1 MNTAAIPAAAQSVL
15 DFWFLPAGHFQHG
28 RYRLEWFR
36 PADAFAAEIRERF
49 GPLVESALAGGL
61 AEWEATA
68 EGALARILLLD
79 QFPRNIFRDTAR
91 AFAGD
96 DLALAAARRLVA
108 VGADKALPPLK
119 RWFAY
124 LPFEHGE
131 SMAVQEESLALFRA
145 LHAEG
150 GKPLCSAL
158 DYAERHHQVIERF
171 GRFPQRNNLLGRSST
186 AGEIEALKQPGFF
199 F

>member
-1 MNTAAIPAAAQSVL
+1 MDTVAAADVL
-15 DFWFLPAGHFQHG
+15 DFWFLPPGHFQHG
-28 RYRLEWFR
+28 HYRLEWLRATRAFDDEMR
-36 PADAFAAEIRERF
+36 NRFAAA
-49 GPLVESALAGGL
+49 VDTALAGGFT
-61 AEWEATA
+61 EWEAAT

-79 QFPRNIFRDTAR
+79 AFPRRLHAETPR

-96 DLALAAARRLVA
+96 GQALAAARRLVTS
-108 VGADKALPPLK
+108 GRDRELPPMK

-124 LPFEHGE
+124 LPFEHAE
-131 SMAVQEESLALFRA
+131 SAAVQAESLALFKA

-158 DYAERHHQVIERF
+158 DYAERHQQVVARF
-171 GRFPQRNNLLGRSST
+171 GRFPQRNAILGRKST
-186 AGEIEALKQPGFF
+186 AEEIAALRQPGFF

>member
-1 MNTAAIPAAAQSVL
+1 MAAAIPAAAQAVL

-36 PADAFAAEIRERF
+36 PSPAFAAEMGERF
-49 GPLVESALAGGL
+49 AALMETALAGGL

-68 EGALARILLLD
+68 GGALARILVLD
-79 QFPRNIFRDTAR
+79 QFPRNLLRDTAR

-96 DLALAAARRLVA
+96 DLALAAARRLVDS
-108 VGADKALPPLK
+108 GADKALPPLQ

-131 SMAVQEESLALFRA
+131 SLAVQEESLALFRA

-171 GRFPQRNNLLGRSST
+171 GRFPQRNDLLGRAST
-186 AGEIEALKQPGFF
+186 AAEIEALKRPGFF

>member
-1 MNTAAIPAAAQSVL
+1 MTVVADVL
-15 DFWFLPAGHFQHG
+15 DFWFLPAAHFQHG

-36 PADAFAAEIRERF
+36 PSPAFAAEMRERF
-49 GPLVESALAGGL
+49 AGLVETALAGGL
-61 AEWEATA
+61 SEWESTA
-68 EGALARILLLD
+68 EGALARILVLD
-79 QFPRNIFRDTAR
+79 QFPRNLFRDTAR
-91 AFAGD
+91 AYAGD
-96 DLALAAARRLVA
+96 EPALAAARRLVDS
-108 VGADKALPPLK
+108 GADSALPPLK

-124 LPFEHGE
+124 LPYEHSE
-131 SMAVQEESLALFRA
+131 SLAVQEESLALFRA

-171 GRFPQRNNLLGRSST
+171 GRFPQRNALLGRAST
-186 AGEIEALKQPGFF
+186 PGEIAALRQPGFF

>member
-1 MNTAAIPAAAQSVL
+1 MDPTAVL
-15 DFWFLPAGHFQHG
+15 DFWFLPADHFQHG
-28 RYRLEWFR
+28 RYRLEWFLA
-36 PADAFAAEIRERF
+36 ADEFATTLRDRF
-49 GPLVESALAGGL
+49 GAAMDTALANGFGD
-61 AEWEATA
+61 WEATA
-68 EGALARILLLD
+68 DGSLARILLLD
-79 QFPRNIFRDTAR
+79 MFPRIAFRDTPR

-96 DLALAAARRLVA
+96 ARALAAARQLVA
-108 VGADKALPPLK
+108 TGADKALPPLK

-124 LPFEHGE
+124 LPFEHSE
-131 SMAVQEESLALFRA
+131 SATVQQESLALFRA

-171 GRFPQRNNLLGRSST
+171 GRFPQRNAALGRAST
-186 AGEIEALKQPGFF
+186 TEEAAALRHPGFF

>member
-1 MNTAAIPAAAQSVL
+1 MDASEVL
-15 DFWFLPAGHFQHG
+15 DFWFLPPGHFQHG
-28 RYRLEWFR
+28 HYRLEWLRATAGFDEEMR
-36 PADAFAAEIRERF
+36 ARYAAAVDA
-49 GPLVESALAGGL
+49 ALAGGF

-68 EGALARILLLD
+68 AGALARILLLD
-79 QFPRNIFRDTAR
+79 VFPRRLFAGTPR

-96 DLALAAARRLVA
+96 VEALAAARRLVA
-108 VGADKALPPLK
+108 AGRDRELPPLK

-124 LPFEHGE
+124 LPFEHAE
-131 SMAVQEESLALFRA
+131 SAAVQEESLALFKA

-158 DYAERHHQVIERF
+158 DYAERHQQVVARF
-171 GRFPQRNNLLGRSST
+171 GRFPQRNAALGREST
-186 AGEIEALKQPGFF
+186 DEEIEALKQPGFF

>member
-1 MNTAAIPAAAQSVL
+1 MAITAIPPAAQAVL
-15 DFWFLPAGHFQHG
+15 DFWFLPAAHFQHG

-36 PADAFAAEIRERF
+36 PSPAFYEEMRDRF
-49 GPLVESALAGGL
+49 GALIESALDGGL
-61 AEWEATA
+61 TEWEATA

-79 QFPRNIFRDTAR
+79 QFPRNVFRDTAR

-96 DLALAAARRLVA
+96 ETALAAARRLVDA
-108 VGADKALPPLK
+108 GADKTLPPLK

-124 LPFEHGE
+124 LPYEHSE
-131 SMAVQEESLALFRA
+131 SPAVQEESLALFRA

-171 GRFPQRNNLLGRSST
+171 GRFPQRNAILGRDST
-186 AGEIEALKQPGFF
+186 EEEAAALRQPGFF